1 MSHQRVNLS
10 VDQLRCDVQSESGG
24 CEPYLWTT
32 FFALGASGS
41 EPGQLQVV
49 SPTHPDIRGAFAD
62 DVDTGQT
69 LSVPEQV
76 GSASFT
82 FDADAGQGLVGIAAM
97 VLDEDESRSEAVE
110 AAQGAYAEAV
120 EQQLRSYLE
129 RHGANAPEQPSDS
142 DLEEIRSAVLS
153 RMRAAIHGTYNYS
166 DLFTDQ
172 DDHLG
177 FGLRLFRADQAAG
190 DFELQLNGAHDRFAL
205 QGSVRTEGAQVS
217 AA

>member
-10 VDQLRCDVQSESGG
+10 VSQLRCDVQSESGG

-41 EPGQLQVV
+41 ENGQLQTI

-62 DVDTGQT
+62 DVEAGQT
-69 LSVPEQV
+69 LSVPQEV
-76 GSASFT
+76 GTASFT
-82 FDADAGQGLVGIAAM
+82 FEGAANQGLVGVAAM

-110 AAQGAYAEAV
+110 AAHGAYAEAV
-120 EQQLRSYLE
+120 QQQLRSYLG
-129 RHGANAPEQPSDS
+129 RHGADAPEQPSDS
-142 DLEEIRSAVLS
+142 DLEEMRSAVLS
-153 RMRAAIHGTYNYS
+153 QMRAAIHGTYNYT

-177 FGLRLFRADQAAG
+177 FGIRLFRAGQTEG
-190 DFELQLNGAHDRFAL
+190 EFELHLTGAHDRFAL
-205 QGSVRTEGAQVS
+205 QGEVS
-217 AA
+217 AAGAETSAA

>member
-1 MSHQRVNLS
+1 MTHQRVNLS
-10 VDQLRCDVQSESGG
+10 VNQLRCDAQSESGG

-41 EPGQLQVV
+41 EGGQLQVH

-62 DVDTGQT
+62 DVDTGQA
-69 LSVPEQV
+69 LPVPEEV
-76 GSASFT
+76 GTASFT
-82 FDADAGQGLVGIAAM
+82 FDGEAGPGLVGVAAM

-120 EQQLRSYLE
+120 QQQLRSYLE
-129 RHGANAPEQPSDS
+129 RHGADAPEQPSES
-142 DLEEIRSAVLS
+142 DLEEMRSGILS
-153 RMRAAIHGTYNYS
+153 QMRAAIHGTYNYS

-177 FGLRLFRADQAAG
+177 FGVRLFRADQANG
-190 DFELQLNGAHDRFAL
+190 DFELHLAGAHDRFAL
-205 QGSVRTEGAQVS
+205 QGNVSTAGAQAS
-217 AA
+217 TA